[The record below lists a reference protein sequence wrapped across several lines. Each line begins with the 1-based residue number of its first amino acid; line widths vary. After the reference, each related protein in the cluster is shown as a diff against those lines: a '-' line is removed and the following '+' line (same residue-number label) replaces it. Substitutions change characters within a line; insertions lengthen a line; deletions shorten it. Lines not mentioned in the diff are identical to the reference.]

1 MRSGAIRP
9 VVTRLELVRIR
20 QCARCGRGG
29 AELRSEDGAVLVVPL
44 DATRTRELAGD
55 GPVDGLHSLTDLV
68 LEQPDAVGTLPREI
82 VLDLA
87 DGRLR
92 ALLSFECGG
101 EGDVVACTADEGV
114 ALAMR
119 GDLSL
124 YATDEAVAHAA
135 EEKRPDRDGG
145 AGGSETIH

>member
-1 MRSGAIRP
+1 M
-9 VVTRLELVRIR
+9 
-20 QCARCGRGG
+20 
-29 AELRSEDGAVLVVPL
+29 LVVPL
-44 DATRTRELAGD
+44 DATRTRELAGE
-55 GPVDGLHSLTDLV
+55 GPADGLRSLTDLV
-68 LEQPDAVGTLPREI
+68 LEQLDAVGSLPREI

-92 ALLSFECGG
+92 ALLSVERGG

-119 GDLSL
+119 GDLNL

-135 EEKRPDRDGG
+135 KEKQPSRHGG
-145 AGGSETIH
+145 AGGSETVH

>member
-1 MRSGAIRP
+1 
-9 VVTRLELVRIR
+9 VTRLELVRIR

-29 AELRSEDGAVLVVPL
+29 AELHSEDGTVLVVPL
-44 DATRTRELAGD
+44 DATRTRELAGE
-55 GPVDGLHSLTDLV
+55 GSVDGLHSLTDLV
-68 LEQPDAVGTLPREI
+68 LEQLDAVGSLPREI

-92 ALLSFECGG
+92 ALLSFERAG
-101 EGDVVACTADEGV
+101 EADVVACTADEGV

-124 YATDEAVAHAA
+124 YATDEAVAHVA
-135 EEKRPDRDGG
+135 KDGQSGRDGG
-145 AGGSETIH
+145 AGGSETVH